1 MSLLDALQ
9 KRLER
14 VAPATAAAPP
24 APVVREVDRIKAL
37 PRRQRPTPEELR
49 ALAVDFKA
57 RLGVGSTLCECKS
70 KYRRACCQ
78 DLLPVQAWTLD
89 EAEQVGG
96 ILGPIGVGHGKTLL
110 DLLTPMVVKC
120 RTAVLL
126 LPPNLKKQLLEV
138 DWHFYGQHWKLPNLV
153 GAKFHYPGRP
163 LLHVVAYTELS
174 GAKNSDILDRL
185 APDIIVMD
193 EAHNV
198 SSLTSARTK
207 RLHRF
212 LRQHPSVKVFCWS
225 GTLTK
230 RSLRDWAHLAASALK
245 QGAPVPLDWPTLEA
259 WAGATDPSD
268 FPSPAGDLVKLC
280 GPGELP
286 SEALARRVKETHGVV
301 SSGDASSCEASLTI
315 TERPVKAPALVEEKV
330 KDVVTKWQRPD
341 GEELVDAMTV
351 ARVAREVSSGF
362 WYKWKW
368 IRGESKEVRDTWL
381 EARKEWHKELR
392 ERLKTAGPWLDSPLN
407 LTKAAIR
414 WHDGYVYIDEAGN
427 RHVVPPHTRTPV
439 AKHPVWAAET
449 WQRWREVRDTAEP
462 VTEAN
467 WLDKFLVQDTLEWL
481 RKGPG
486 LAWYEHDAF
495 GVALMAEA
503 RAQGVPVVFCGPGDE
518 GADRVIRLKGD
529 ERALLTIRSHGE
541 GKNLQMFNRNLV
553 ANPPSGG
560 AVWEQ
565 LLGRTHRQ
573 GQLLDEV
580 TVEVYRHTGPFRDA
594 IETARELSA
603 YIQGSGVGNV
613 QKLVAK
619 ATWGF

>member
-193 EAHNV
+193 EW
-198 SSLTSARTK
+198 L
-207 RLHRF
+207 
-212 LRQHPSVKVFCWS
+212 SV
-225 GTLTK
+225 
-230 RSLRDWAHLAASALK
+230 
-245 QGAPVPLDWPTLEA
+245 
-259 WAGATDPSD
+259 
-268 FPSPAGDLVKLC
+268 
-280 GPGELP
+280 
-286 SEALARRVKETHGVV
+286 
-301 SSGDASSCEASLTI
+301 GDAAFMAKAS
-315 TERPVKAPALVEEKV
+315 
-330 KDVVTKWQRPD
+330 
-341 GEELVDAMTV
+341 
-351 ARVAREVSSGF
+351 
-362 WYKWKW
+362 
-368 IRGESKEVRDTWL
+368 
-381 EARKEWHKELR
+381 
-392 ERLKTAGPWLDSPLN
+392 ERL
-407 LTKAAIR
+407 
-414 WHDGYVYIDEAGN
+414 
-427 RHVVPPHTRTPV
+427 
-439 AKHPVWAAET
+439 
-449 WQRWREVRDTAEP
+449 
-462 VTEAN
+462 
-467 WLDKFLVQDTLEWL
+467 
-481 RKGPG
+481 
-486 LAWYEHDAF
+486 
-495 GVALMAEA
+495 
-503 RAQGVPVVFCGPGDE
+503 
-518 GADRVIRLKGD
+518 
-529 ERALLTIRSHGE
+529 
-541 GKNLQMFNRNLV
+541 
-553 ANPPSGG
+553 
-560 AVWEQ
+560 
-565 LLGRTHRQ
+565 
-573 GQLLDEV
+573 
-580 TVEVYRHTGPFRDA
+580 
-594 IETARELSA
+594 
-603 YIQGSGVGNV
+603 
-613 QKLVAK
+613 QKLVDGASILVIASHDPGLINK
-619 ATWGF
+619 ICNRAFRMEHGRIVEEFTPAEATIYLEQAA